1 MSTNPDQIIDRRRLK
16 RRITAWRTLAI
27 VAAVAALALVVQN
40 QIGDQIGGDHVAW
53 LNVRGIII
61 ESRDREESLRRVA
74 EDDRAKALIV
84 YIDSPGGTTYGGEE
98 LFHGLREIASEKPV
112 VAVIGT
118 LGTSAGYLVALAS
131 ERIFARATSLTG
143 SIGVLMETAEISKLL
158 ESIGVSTDA
167 IKSGAFKGTPSPFE
181 PMSEVSR
188 TVVQSVVDDSYRWFV
203 GILAERR
210 GLSSDEARELSDGR
224 VYTGRQ
230 ALEAGLIDELGST
243 ADARQWL
250 EHEHNISSG
259 LPLRDSFDPDT
270 HEHWVGRLLG
280 LAKKMVFSERLTL
293 DGLISLWHPDS

>member
-210 GLSSDEARELSDGR
+210 GLSPDEARKLSDGR

-230 ALEAGLIDELGST
+230 ALKAGLIDELG
-243 ADARQWL
+243 AAANARQWL
-250 EHEHNISSG
+250 EHQHNISSK
-259 LPLRDSFDPDT
+259 F
-270 HEHWVGRLLG
+270 
-280 LAKKMVFSERLTL
+280 
-293 DGLISLWHPDS
+293 